1 MTIMAGRINDSRSES
16 HPILGKRKM
25 KPAMI
30 MMNNRSGVRSGEV
43 AGLYRKERKGVFDGI
58 VVYPYWRS
66 YITNLYVC

>member
-1 MTIMAGRINDSRSES
+1 
-16 HPILGKRKM
+16 
-25 KPAMI
+25 MI

-58 VVYPYWRS
+58 VVYPYWGG